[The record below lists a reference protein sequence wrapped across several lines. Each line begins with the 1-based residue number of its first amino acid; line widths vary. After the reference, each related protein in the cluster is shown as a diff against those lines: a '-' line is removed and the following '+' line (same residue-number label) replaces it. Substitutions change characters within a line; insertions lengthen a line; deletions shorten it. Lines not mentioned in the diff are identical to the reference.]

1 MDTLLQEAAETLRA
15 AGVQTPRLDAEC
27 LLAAALGCDRAAL
40 YGWRGEVPARAA
52 SHFAALLDRRAAREP
67 VAYLTGVREF
77 WSLPLRVTPAVLIP
91 RPETETLV
99 ETVLGCLADRARGP
113 LMLAD
118 VGTGSGAIAI
128 ALAIELPEARL
139 VAVDVS
145 AEALAVAEE
154 NARRFR
160 VERRVTFL
168 QGDWTAPLFAAQLAG
183 ALDVL
188 VANPPYIPTLDLATL
203 DPEVSRFEPPLA
215 LDGGPDGLTFHR
227 ELAAHAPRLLR
238 PGGWLAV
245 EVGAGQGD
253 AVRSLLASAPD
264 LGVHPVVRDLARRDR
279 VCLARRREA
288 AG

>member
-1 MDTLLQEAAETLRA
+1 MQRERGVEQGGGGRVVPAAGGGEGLGPEPRPGASGRDVASLLREAAERLRPS
-15 AGVQTPRLDAEC
+15 GVETPRLDAEC

-99 ETVLGCLADRARGP
+99 ETVLGCLADRARDP

-128 ALAIELPEARL
+128 ALAIELPAARL

-160 VERRVTFL
+160 V
-168 QGDWTAPLFAAQLAG
+168 D
-183 ALDVL
+183 
-188 VANPPYIPTLDLATL
+188 
-203 DPEVSRFEPPLA
+203 
-215 LDGGPDGLTFHR
+215 
-227 ELAAHAPRLLR
+227 
-238 PGGWLAV
+238 
-245 EVGAGQGD
+245 
-253 AVRSLLASAPD
+253 
-264 LGVHPVVRDLARRDR
+264 
-279 VCLARRREA
+279 
-288 AG
+288 